1 MDLTPNTKKKW
12 FRWTISLILIC
23 ILIFLGVKNVD
34 TVSKI
39 LLWCLRLALPL
50 LMGIAIALIIDV
62 PMQFFESILWK
73 NTTRR
78 FWIALR
84 RPTSFFLSILLIIG
98 GLVGIIM
105 IIIPEIIESI
115 KIIATGAVDL
125 ITRVDAMTDA
135 ELEELPFGNIINAID
150 WHKMLESMQTWIKAQ
165 SSAIVKGAFL
175 TLGSVVTAIF
185 DLVVSFAFGI
195 YLLFSK
201 DKLKRQLSR
210 AVRVW
215 LPKDFGNWLM
225 HACSVTSKNFHS
237 FISGQTLEALILG
250 VLCMLGMLIFNIPYA
265 PMVSVLVGIT
275 ALIPVIGG
283 FIGGGIGAFMILT
296 SDPSKA
302 LFFVIFLVI
311 LQQLEGNLIYP
322 KVMGHR
328 IHLPGIW
335 ILAAVTLGG
344 GIGGPIGMLLSVPI
358 TSTAYVLV
366 KEATAKRE
374 KELEEKKSE
383 EGEDYVEYI
392 SELFEGESHVEAQ
405 VSELTKENATESST
419 SARVKTK
426 SPQKGKES
434 SAKKRT
440 K

>member
-1 MDLTPNTKKKW
+1 
-12 FRWTISLILIC
+12 
-23 ILIFLGVKNVD
+23 
-34 TVSKI
+34 
-39 LLWCLRLALPL
+39 
-50 LMGIAIALIIDV
+50 
-62 PMQFFESILWK
+62 
-73 NTTRR
+73 
-78 FWIALR
+78 
-84 RPTSFFLSILLIIG
+84 
-98 GLVGIIM
+98 
-105 IIIPEIIESI
+105 
-115 KIIATGAVDL
+115 
-125 ITRVDAMTDA
+125 
-135 ELEELPFGNIINAID
+135 
-150 WHKMLESMQTWIKAQ
+150 
-165 SSAIVKGAFL
+165 
-175 TLGSVVTAIF
+175 
-185 DLVVSFAFGI
+185 
-195 YLLFSK
+195 
-201 DKLKRQLSR
+201 
-210 AVRVW
+210 
-215 LPKDFGNWLM
+215 
-225 HACSVTSKNFHS
+225 
-237 FISGQTLEALILG
+237 
-250 VLCMLGMLIFNIPYA
+250 MLGMLVFNIPYA

-302 LFFVIFLVI
+302 LFFVVFLVI

-344 GIGGPIGMLLSVPI
+344 GIGGPIGMLLSVPL

-366 KEATAKRE
+366 REATAKRE
-374 KELEEKKSE
+374 KELEVEKSE

-392 SELFEGESHVEAQ
+392 SALFEGEAHVEAQ
-405 VSELTKENATESST
+405 VSELPKENATESST